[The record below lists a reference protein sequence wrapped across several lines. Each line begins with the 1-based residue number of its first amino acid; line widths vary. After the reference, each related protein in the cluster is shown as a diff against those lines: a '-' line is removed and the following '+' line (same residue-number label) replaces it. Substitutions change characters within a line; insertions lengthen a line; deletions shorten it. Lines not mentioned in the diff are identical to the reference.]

1 MTTGTQLLN
10 EVQKLLI
17 NFANEN
23 NISLH
28 AEFGTVEKFKQFVIA
43 FTIKSLTDIGVEIA
57 KAYDIVM
64 GDGAYNRLADEVWT
78 KCQ

>member
-1 MTTGTQLLN
+1 MKTGTQLLN

-43 FTIKSLTDIGVEIA
+43 FTIKPLKNA
-57 KAYDIVM
+57 LKF
-64 GDGAYNRLADEVWT
+64 
-78 KCQ
+78 